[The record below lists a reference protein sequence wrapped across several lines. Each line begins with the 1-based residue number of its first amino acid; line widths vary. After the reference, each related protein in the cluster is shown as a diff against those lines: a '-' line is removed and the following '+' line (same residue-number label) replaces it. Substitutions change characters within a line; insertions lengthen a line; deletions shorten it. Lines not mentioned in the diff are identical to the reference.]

1 MSMSFGLGA
10 NLKIGTSQK
19 LTPQMQQAIRLLQ
32 LSSIELEQEVQVQL
46 DSNPMLER
54 DDGGDDALDNT
65 EDLTRLDNNLDALN
79 NINSSNNTDYQDN
92 VQESLHSTA
101 AVNKE
106 EITYSEHDK
115 TQTNNQDSLEKL
127 EQPNMDDSAVDTDWS
142 NLYNHESTGLS
153 RVDTSDMADY
163 QGNTTSTIQD
173 HIRWQ
178 LNFKHLS
185 ETDML
190 IADYLIDAMDDSGFI
205 NLSLD
210 ELCQSFATIAS
221 FYQWEE
227 LIEHA
232 EIEAVLHIIQSCDPS
247 GAGARDLSECLTIQL
262 NKLPDS
268 TPHIHHAKT
277 LLAHS
282 QYLLS
287 NNINQLLVE
296 TQLSIEDIEPAL
308 TLIRTLNPAPGQA
321 YANTQPNYSTE
332 PESYD
337 IPDVL
342 VSIVHETDIQIGQH
356 NQSSASLP
364 AYTDQLNPDTVLNT
378 SSEPINKPINK
389 PINEPMANEQTDAV
403 TWRVELNPDTL
414 PKLKINQEY
423 ASLVKRGDSSADNM
437 YLRNNLSDAKLF
449 IRSIQ
454 ERNQNLLKVATC
466 IVQRQQQF
474 LLHGATAMQPL
485 ILKEVAEEVELHEST
500 VSRITTSKSMLTP
513 QGLFSLKYFFS
524 SSVSGCDGDVSST
537 AICAMIEALVTT
549 ENPKKPLSDSAIAQH
564 LHEQGI
570 NIARRTVAKYREQL
584 NIGSSTQRKQRY

>member
-1 MSMSFGLGA
+1 MSFGLGA

-32 LSSIELEQEVQVQL
+32 LSSIELEQEVQAQL

-54 DDGGDDALDNT
+54 DDSGDDALDNT
-65 EDLTRLDNNLDALN
+65 EDASRLDNNLDALN
-79 NINSSNNTDYQDN
+79 NISSSNNTDHQNSTQDPI
-92 VQESLHSTA
+92 HSSETTY
-101 AVNKE
+101 KE
-106 EITYSEHDK
+106 NTSNIDK
-115 TQTNNQDSLEKL
+115 SANSNMDSLEKL
-127 EQPNMDDSAVDTDWS
+127 ENPTMDDSAVDTDWS

-153 RVDTSDMADY
+153 RVDTSEMADY
-163 QGNTTSTIQD
+163 QGNTTSSIQD

-190 IADYLIDAMDDSGFI
+190 IADYLVDAMDDSGFI

-210 ELCQSFATIAS
+210 ELCQSFATIAC
-221 FYQWEE
+221 FYQWEDA
-227 LIEHA
+227 IEHA
-232 EIEAVLHIIQSCDPS
+232 EIEAVLHIIQSCDPI

-262 NKLPDS
+262 NKLPDT
-268 TPHIHHAKT
+268 TPHIDHAKA

-287 NNINQLLVE
+287 NNINKLLAE
-296 TQLSIEDIEPAL
+296 TQLSIENIEPAL

-321 YANTQPNYSTE
+321 YANTQPTYGIE

-342 VSIVHETDIQIGQH
+342 VSMVHETNTHINQ
-356 NQSSASLP
+356 QSSQQSADLYDYAANDSKSDASP
-364 AYTDQLNPDTVLNT
+364 ADMHALDQN
-378 SSEPINKPINK
+378 
-389 PINEPMANEQTDAV
+389 NEQTDKQTNNELTDAV

-423 ASLVKRGDSSADNM
+423 ASLVKRGDNSPDNT

-466 IVQRQQQF
+466 IVQRQEQF

-485 ILKEVAEEVELHEST
+485 ILKEVADEVELHEST

-537 AICAMIEALVTT
+537 AICAMIEALITT